1 MKKPFSKVKKEDQKI
16 SLKVTFLTNL
26 VLSLFLFLIMAVIL
40 LVTPDSVK
48 TFGLELIKIS
58 IALSSIV
65 FYYLRTNF
73 SFIVSFFQCLVNTL
87 LTYAFALILK
97 EILTKMEVGHF
108 VYLIMGILIFS
119 FYSINKQ
126 LIDKITHKL
135 TGSKTFKSRIE
146 LF

>member
-1 MKKPFSKVKKEDQKI
+1 MKKPFSKVENKHQKI
-16 SLKVTFLTNL
+16 SLRVTFLTDF

-58 IALSSIV
+58 IILTSIV
-65 FYYLRTNF
+65 FYYLRTKF
-73 SFIVSFFQCLVNTL
+73 SFIVSFFQCLINTL
-87 LTYAFALILK
+87 LTYALALILK
-97 EILTKMEVGHF
+97 EILSKIEVGDI
-108 VYLIMGILIFS
+108 VYLITGILIFS

-126 LIDKITHKL
+126 IIDKITHKL
-135 TGSKTFKSRIE
+135 TGFKTFKSRIE